1 MINIRM
7 DIRESIRQF
16 LVSSGYDRIRL
27 KAVLFDMDG
36 VLFDSMK
43 NHTLAWQ
50 KAMAARGIS
59 ADRNEFYLYEGC
71 TGKGTIDQFFRRIYG
86 READEKEVEQIYQ
99 AKSRFFNEMPTVEIM
114 PGIRDILFD
123 LKKYGLKA
131 ILVTGSAQHSLLD
144 RLEKE
149 FPGVFLPAYRV
160 TAADVKQGKPSPEPY
175 LRGLAKAGV
184 RADEALVIEN
194 APMGVQAAVAAG
206 IFTIA
211 VNTGPIPPQKLYE
224 AGADIL
230 FPDML
235 SLAAVF
241 GEIVGLFKEEYLC
254 QERRSPTTSE

>member
-1 MINIRM
+1 M
-7 DIRESIRQF
+7 
-16 LVSSGYDRIRL
+16 
-27 KAVLFDMDG
+27 
-36 VLFDSMK
+36 
-43 NHTLAWQ
+43 
-50 KAMAARGIS
+50 
-59 ADRNEFYLYEGC
+59 
-71 TGKGTIDQFFRRIYG
+71 
-86 READEKEVEQIYQ
+86 
-99 AKSRFFNEMPTVEIM
+99 
-114 PGIRDILFD
+114 
-123 LKKYGLKA
+123 
-131 ILVTGSAQHSLLD
+131 
-144 RLEKE
+144 
-149 FPGVFLPAYRV
+149 